1 MSDNGTLKDHLED
14 VIKER
19 NELLRRV
26 ELLELRIDKY
36 RDQVNAISLAID
48 TDYASDFRL

>member
-19 NELLRRV
+19 NELLREV
-26 ELLELRIDKY
+26 ERLKERIA
-36 RDQVNAISLAID
+36 QLVQTFNLPWE
-48 TDYASDFRL
+48 